1 MHLLWERLVAI
12 LDYKLGFEL
21 QATEYIGD
29 QGVRNV
35 SFLEHFANVLN
46 GQSLTRQVS
55 MTESSR

>member
-1 MHLLWERLVAI
+1 MAI

-35 SFLEHFANVLN
+35 SFSENFANVLN
-46 GQSLTRQVS
+46 GQSLIRQVS
-55 MTESSR
+55 MTESSRWFNS